1 MKTLPNSQLK
11 KIVRIALNED
21 LEKLGDITSNNVLSK
36 RDRATFHFVSREKGT
51 ICGIDIAKIVYEL
64 LDEEVKF
71 TSYKKDGD
79 KIKTKDIIA
88 KVEGPAISL
97 LTGERTAL
105 NFLTHL
111 SGISTS
117 TSIMVRLIS
126 KTKTKIL
133 CTRKTT
139 PGLRN
144 IEKYAVKVGGGI
156 NHRKGLYDAILIK
169 DNHIAIAGSI
179 SNALNKVKKIKNKF
193 KIEIEVDNLKQFR
206 EALKFN
212 PDVIMLDN
220 FKINQLKKAV
230 KMGKNKVV
238 LEASGKID
246 FSNVS
251 RIAETGV
258 DYLSSGWI
266 THSSKS
272 LDIGLDLI
280 NTKGQR

>member
-1 MKTLPNSQLK
+1 MKILSDSELK
-11 KIVRIALNED
+11 KIIKLAIRED
-21 LEKLGDITSNNVLSK
+21 LGNLGDITSNTVLTK
-36 RDRATFHFVSREKGT
+36 RDKATFHFVSREKG
-51 ICGIDIAKIVYEL
+51 ILCGINIAKIVYKL
-64 LDEEVKF
+64 LDKKIKF
-71 TSYKKDGD
+71 TSFKNEGD
-79 KIKTKDIIA
+79 VIKTNDVLA

-111 SGISTS
+111 SGIATS
-117 TSIMVRLIS
+117 TSMMVKLIS
-126 KTKTKIL
+126 ETNTKIL

-156 NHRKGLYDAILIK
+156 NHRIGLYDAILIK

-179 SNALNKVKKIKNKF
+179 SNALNKVKKFKNKI
-193 KIEIEVDNLKQFR
+193 KIEIEVDNLKQFK

-220 FKINQLKKAV
+220 FKINDLEKAV
-230 KMGKNKVV
+230 KIAKNKVI

-246 FSNVS
+246 HSNVAK
-251 RIAETGV
+251 IAESGV
-258 DYLSSGWI
+258 DFISSGWI

-280 NTKGQR
+280 K

>member
-1 MKTLPNSQLK
+1 MKILSNPQLK
-11 KIVRIALNED
+11 KIVKLAIKED
-21 LEKLGDITSNNVLSK
+21 LGKLGDITSNTVLTK
-36 RDRATFHFVSREKGT
+36 RDKATFHFVSRAKG
-51 ICGIDIAKIVYEL
+51 ILCGINIAKIVYEL
-64 LDEEVKF
+64 LDDKIIF
-71 TSYKKDGD
+71 TSFKKDGD
-79 KIKTKDIIA
+79 LIKKNEILA

-111 SGISTS
+111 SGIATS
-117 TSIMVRLIS
+117 TSMMVKLILH
-126 KTKTKIL
+126 TDTKIL

-156 NHRKGLYDAILIK
+156 NHRIGLFDAILIK

-179 SNALNKVKKIKNKF
+179 SNALKKVEKLKNRI
-193 KIEIEVDNLKQFR
+193 KIEIEVDNLKQFK
-206 EALKFN
+206 EAIKFN

-220 FKINQLKKAV
+220 FKINDLKKAV
-230 KMGKNKVV
+230 KLGQKKVI

-246 FSNVS
+246 YLNVAK
-251 RIAETGV
+251 IAATGV
-258 DYLSSGWI
+258 NFISSGWI

-280 NTKGQR
+280 KK

>member
-1 MKTLPNSQLK
+1 MKILSDSDLK
-11 KIVRIALNED
+11 KIIKLAIKED
-21 LEKLGDITSNNVLSK
+21 LGNLGDITSNTVLTK
-36 RDRATFHFVSREKGT
+36 RDKATFHFVSREKG
-51 ICGIDIAKIVYEL
+51 ILCGINIARIVYEL
-64 LDEEVKF
+64 LDKKIKF
-71 TSYKKDGD
+71 TSFKNEGD
-79 KIKTKDIIA
+79 AIKTNDVLA

-111 SGISTS
+111 SGIATS
-117 TSIMVRLIS
+117 TSMMVKLIS
-126 KTKTKIL
+126 ETNTKIL

-156 NHRKGLYDAILIK
+156 NHRIGLYDAILIK

-179 SNALNKVKKIKNKF
+179 SNALNKVKKFKNKI
-193 KIEIEVDNLKQFR
+193 KIEIEVDNLKQFK

-220 FKINQLKKAV
+220 FKINDLKKAV
-230 KMGKNKVV
+230 KIAKNKVI

-246 FSNVS
+246 HSNVAK
-251 RIAETGV
+251 IAESGV
-258 DYLSSGWI
+258 DFISSGWI

-280 NTKGQR
+280 K

>member
-1 MKTLPNSQLK
+1 MKILSDSDLK
-11 KIVRIALNED
+11 KIIKLAIKED
-21 LEKLGDITSNNVLSK
+21 LGNLGDITSNTVLKK
-36 RDRATFHFVSREKGT
+36 RDKATFHFGSREKG
-51 ICGIDIAKIVYEL
+51 ILCGINIARIVYEL
-64 LDEEVKF
+64 LDKKIKF
-71 TSYKKDGD
+71 TSFKNEGD
-79 KIKTKDIIA
+79 AIKTNDVLA

-111 SGISTS
+111 SGIATS
-117 TSIMVRLIS
+117 TSMMVKLIS
-126 KTKTKIL
+126 ETNTKIL

-156 NHRKGLYDAILIK
+156 NHRIGLYDAILIK

-179 SNALNKVKKIKNKF
+179 SNALNKVKKLKNKI
-193 KIEIEVDNLKQFR
+193 KIEIEVDNLKQFK

-220 FKINQLKKAV
+220 FKINDLKKAV
-230 KMGKNKVV
+230 KIAKNKVI

-246 FSNVS
+246 HSNVAK
-251 RIAETGV
+251 IAKSGV
-258 DYLSSGWI
+258 DFISSGWI

-280 NTKGQR
+280 K

>member
-1 MKTLPNSQLK
+1 MKKLSDSELK
-11 KIVRIALNED
+11 KIIKLAIKED
-21 LEKLGDITSNNVLSK
+21 LGNLGDITSNTVLTK
-36 RDRATFHFVSREKGT
+36 RDKATFHFVSREKG
-51 ICGIDIAKIVYEL
+51 ILCGINIAKIVYKL
-64 LDEEVKF
+64 LDKQIKF
-71 TSYKKDGD
+71 TSVKNEGD
-79 KIKTKDIIA
+79 MIKTNDVLA

-111 SGISTS
+111 SGIATS
-117 TSIMVRLIS
+117 TSMLVKLIS
-126 KTKTKIL
+126 KTNTKIL

-144 IEKYAVKVGGGI
+144 IEKYAVKIGGGI
-156 NHRKGLYDAILIK
+156 NHRIGLYDAILIK

-179 SNALNKVKKIKNKF
+179 SNALNKVKKFKNKT
-193 KIEIEVDNLKQFR
+193 KIEIEVDNLKQFK

-220 FKINQLKKAV
+220 FKINDLEKAV
-230 KMGKNKVV
+230 KIAKNKVI

-246 FSNVS
+246 HSNVVK
-251 RIAETGV
+251 IAKSGV
-258 DYLSSGWI
+258 DFISSGWI

-280 NTKGQR
+280 K

>member
-1 MKTLPNSQLK
+1 MKILSDSELK
-11 KIVRIALNED
+11 KIIKLAIRED
-21 LEKLGDITSNNVLSK
+21 LGNLGDITSNTVLTK
-36 RDRATFHFVSREKGT
+36 RDKATFHFVSREKG
-51 ICGIDIAKIVYEL
+51 ILCGINIAKIVYKL
-64 LDEEVKF
+64 LDKKIKF
-71 TSYKKDGD
+71 TSFKNEGD
-79 KIKTKDIIA
+79 VIKTNDVLA

-111 SGISTS
+111 SGIATS
-117 TSIMVRLIS
+117 TSVLVKLIS
-126 KTKTKIL
+126 KTNTKIL

-156 NHRKGLYDAILIK
+156 NHRIGLYDAILIK

-179 SNALNKVKKIKNKF
+179 SNALNKVKKFKNKT
-193 KIEIEVDNLKQFR
+193 KIEIEVDNLKQFK

-220 FKINQLKKAV
+220 FKINDLEKAV
-230 KMGKNKVV
+230 KIAKNKVI

-246 FSNVS
+246 HSNVAK
-251 RIAETGV
+251 IAESGV
-258 DYLSSGWI
+258 DFISSGWI

-280 NTKGQR
+280 K

>member
-1 MKTLPNSQLK
+1 MKILSNPQLK
-11 KIVRIALNED
+11 KIVKLAIKED
-21 LEKLGDITSNNVLSK
+21 LGKLGDITSNTVLTK
-36 RDRATFHFVSREKGT
+36 RDKATFHFVSRAKG
-51 ICGIDIAKIVYEL
+51 ILCGINIAKIVYEL
-64 LDEEVKF
+64 LDDKIIF
-71 TSYKKDGD
+71 TSFKKDGD
-79 KIKTKDIIA
+79 LIKKNEILA

-111 SGISTS
+111 SGIATS
-117 TSIMVRLIS
+117 TSMMVKLILH
-126 KTKTKIL
+126 TDTKIL

-156 NHRKGLYDAILIK
+156 NHRIGLFDAILIK

-179 SNALNKVKKIKNKF
+179 SNALKKVKKLKNKI
-193 KIEIEVDNLKQFR
+193 KIEIEVDNLKQFK

-220 FKINQLKKAV
+220 FKINDLKKAV
-230 KMGKNKVV
+230 KLGQKKII

-246 FSNVS
+246 YSNVGK
-251 RIAETGV
+251 IAETGV
-258 DYLSSGWI
+258 NFISSGWI

-280 NTKGQR
+280 KK

>member
-1 MKTLPNSQLK
+1 MKILSDSELK
-11 KIVRIALNED
+11 KIIKLAIKED
-21 LEKLGDITSNNVLSK
+21 LGNLGDITSNTVLTK
-36 RDRATFHFVSREKGT
+36 RDKAIFHFVSREKG
-51 ICGIDIAKIVYEL
+51 ILCGINIAKIVYEL
-64 LDEEVKF
+64 LDKKIKF
-71 TSYKKDGD
+71 TPFKNEGD
-79 KIKTKDIIA
+79 AIKTNDVLA

-111 SGISTS
+111 SGIATS
-117 TSIMVRLIS
+117 TSMMVKLIS
-126 KTKTKIL
+126 ETHTKIL

-156 NHRKGLYDAILIK
+156 NHRIGLYDAILIK

-179 SNALNKVKKIKNKF
+179 SNALNKVKKLKNKI
-193 KIEIEVDNLKQFR
+193 KIEIEVDNLKQFK

-220 FKINQLKKAV
+220 FKISDLKKVV
-230 KMGKNKVV
+230 KIAKNKVI

-246 FSNVS
+246 HSNVVK
-251 RIAETGV
+251 IAESGV
-258 DYLSSGWI
+258 DFISSGWI

-280 NTKGQR
+280 K

>member
-1 MKTLPNSQLK
+1 MKILSDSDLK
-11 KIVRIALNED
+11 KIIKLAIKED
-21 LEKLGDITSNNVLSK
+21 LGNLGDITSNTVLTK
-36 RDRATFHFVSREKGT
+36 RDKATFHFVSRERG
-51 ICGIDIAKIVYEL
+51 ILCGINIARIVYEL
-64 LDEEVKF
+64 LDKKIKF
-71 TSYKKDGD
+71 TSFKNEGD
-79 KIKTKDIIA
+79 VIKTNDVLA

-111 SGISTS
+111 SGIATS
-117 TSIMVRLIS
+117 TSMMVKLIS
-126 KTKTKIL
+126 ETNTKIL

-156 NHRKGLYDAILIK
+156 NHRIGLYDAILIK

-179 SNALNKVKKIKNKF
+179 SNALNKVKKLKNKI
-193 KIEIEVDNLKQFR
+193 KIEIEVDNLKQFK

-220 FKINQLKKAV
+220 FKINDLKKAV
-230 KMGKNKVV
+230 KIAKNKVI

-246 FSNVS
+246 HSNVAK
-251 RIAETGV
+251 IAESGV
-258 DYLSSGWI
+258 DFISSGWI

-280 NTKGQR
+280 K

>member
-1 MKTLPNSQLK
+1 MKKLSDSELK
-11 KIVRIALNED
+11 KIIKLAIKED
-21 LEKLGDITSNNVLSK
+21 LGNLGDITSNTVLTK
-36 RDRATFHFVSREKGT
+36 RDKATFHFVSREKG
-51 ICGIDIAKIVYEL
+51 ILCGINIAKIVYKL
-64 LDEEVKF
+64 LDKKIKF
-71 TSYKKDGD
+71 TSFKNEGD
-79 KIKTKDIIA
+79 VIKTNDVLA

-111 SGISTS
+111 SGIATS
-117 TSIMVRLIS
+117 TSMLVKLIS
-126 KTKTKIL
+126 KTNTKIL

-156 NHRKGLYDAILIK
+156 NHRIGLYDAILIK

-179 SNALNKVKKIKNKF
+179 SNALNKVKKFKNKT
-193 KIEIEVDNLKQFR
+193 KIEIEVDNLKQFK

-220 FKINQLKKAV
+220 FKINDLEKAV
-230 KMGKNKVV
+230 KIAKNKVI

-246 FSNVS
+246 HSNVVK
-251 RIAETGV
+251 IAKSGV
-258 DYLSSGWI
+258 DFISSGWI

-280 NTKGQR
+280 K

>member
-1 MKTLPNSQLK
+1 MKILSDPQLK
-11 KIVRIALNED
+11 KIVRLAIKED
-21 LEKLGDITSNNVLSK
+21 LGELGDITSNTVLTK
-36 RDRATFHFVSREKGT
+36 RDRATFHFVSRAKG
-51 ICGIDIAKIVYEL
+51 ILCGINIVKIVYEL
-64 LDEEVKF
+64 LDEKIKF
-71 TSYKKDGD
+71 TPFKKDGD
-79 KIKTKDIIA
+79 SIKKNEVLA

-111 SGISTS
+111 SGIATS
-117 TSIMVRLIS
+117 TSMMVKLIS
-126 KTKTKIL
+126 HTDTKIL

-156 NHRKGLYDAILIK
+156 NHRIGLYDAILIK

-179 SNALNKVKKIKNKF
+179 SNALKKVKKLKNKI
-193 KIEIEVDNLKQFR
+193 KIEIEVDNLKQFK
-206 EALKFN
+206 EAFKFN

-220 FKINQLKKAV
+220 FKINDLKKAV
-230 KMGKNKVV
+230 KLGQKKVI

-246 FSNVS
+246 YSNVEK
-251 RIAETGV
+251 IAATGV
-258 DYLSSGWI
+258 NFISSGWI

-280 NTKGQR
+280 KN

>member
-1 MKTLPNSQLK
+1 MKILSDPQLK
-11 KIVRIALNED
+11 KIVRLAIKED
-21 LEKLGDITSNNVLSK
+21 LGKLGDITSNTVLTK
-36 RDRATFHFVSREKGT
+36 RDRATFHFVSRTKG
-51 ICGIDIAKIVYEL
+51 ILCGINIAKIVYEL
-64 LDEEVKF
+64 LNEKIKF
-71 TSYKKDGD
+71 TSFKKDGD
-79 KIKTKDIIA
+79 SIKKNEVLA

-111 SGISTS
+111 SGIATS
-117 TSIMVRLIS
+117 TSMMVKLIS
-126 KTKTKIL
+126 HTDTKIL

-144 IEKYAVKVGGGI
+144 IEKYAVKIGGGI
-156 NHRKGLYDAILIK
+156 NHRIGLYDAILIK

-179 SNALNKVKKIKNKF
+179 SNALKKVKKLKNKI
-193 KIEIEVDNLKQFR
+193 KIEIEVDNLKQFK

-212 PDVIMLDN
+212 PDAIMLDN
-220 FKINQLKKAV
+220 FKISDLKKAV
-230 KMGKNKVV
+230 KLGQKKII

-246 FSNVS
+246 YSN
-251 RIAETGV
+251 IAKIAAIGV
-258 DYLSSGWI
+258 NFISSGWI

-280 NTKGQR
+280 KK

>member
-1 MKTLPNSQLK
+1 MKILSDSELK
-11 KIVRIALNED
+11 KIIKLAIRED
-21 LEKLGDITSNNVLSK
+21 LGNLGDITSNTVLTK
-36 RDRATFHFVSREKGT
+36 RDKATFHFVSREKG
-51 ICGIDIAKIVYEL
+51 ILCGINIAKIVYKL
-64 LDEEVKF
+64 LDKKIKF
-71 TSYKKDGD
+71 TSFKNEGD
-79 KIKTKDIIA
+79 VIKTNDVLA

-111 SGISTS
+111 SGIATS
-117 TSIMVRLIS
+117 TSMLVKLIS
-126 KTKTKIL
+126 KTNTKIL

-156 NHRKGLYDAILIK
+156 NHRIGLYDAILIK

-179 SNALNKVKKIKNKF
+179 SNALNKVKKFKNKT
-193 KIEIEVDNLKQFR
+193 KIEIEVDNLKQFK

-220 FKINQLKKAV
+220 FKINDLEKAV
-230 KMGKNKVV
+230 KIAKNKVI

-246 FSNVS
+246 HSNVAK
-251 RIAETGV
+251 IAESGV
-258 DYLSSGWI
+258 DFISSGWI

-280 NTKGQR
+280 K

>member
-1 MKTLPNSQLK
+1 MKILSDSALK
-11 KIVRIALNED
+11 KIIKLAIKED
-21 LEKLGDITSNNVLSK
+21 LGNLGDITSNTVLTK
-36 RDRATFHFVSREKGT
+36 RDKATFHFVSREKG
-51 ICGIDIAKIVYEL
+51 ILCGINIARIVYEL
-64 LDEEVKF
+64 LDKKIKF
-71 TSYKKDGD
+71 TSFKNEGD
-79 KIKTKDIIA
+79 VIKTNDVLA

-111 SGISTS
+111 SGIATS
-117 TSIMVRLIS
+117 TSMMVKLIS
-126 KTKTKIL
+126 ETNTKIL

-156 NHRKGLYDAILIK
+156 NHRIGLYDAILIK

-179 SNALNKVKKIKNKF
+179 SNALNKVKKLKNKI
-193 KIEIEVDNLKQFR
+193 KIEIEVDNLKQFK

-220 FKINQLKKAV
+220 FKINDLKKAV
-230 KMGKNKVV
+230 KIAKNKVI

-246 FSNVS
+246 HSNVAK
-251 RIAETGV
+251 IAESGV
-258 DYLSSGWI
+258 DFISSGWI

-280 NTKGQR
+280 K

>member
-1 MKTLPNSQLK
+1 MKILSDSELK
-11 KIVRIALNED
+11 KIIKLAIKED
-21 LEKLGDITSNNVLSK
+21 LGNLGDITSNTVLTK
-36 RDRATFHFVSREKGT
+36 RDKATFHFVSREKG
-51 ICGIDIAKIVYEL
+51 ILCGINIAKIVYKL
-64 LDEEVKF
+64 LDKKIKF
-71 TSYKKDGD
+71 TSFKNEGD
-79 KIKTKDIIA
+79 VIKTNDVLA

-111 SGISTS
+111 SGIATS
-117 TSIMVRLIS
+117 TSMLVKLIS
-126 KTKTKIL
+126 KTNTKIL

-144 IEKYAVKVGGGI
+144 IEKYAVKIGGGI
-156 NHRKGLYDAILIK
+156 NHRIGLYDAILIK

-179 SNALNKVKKIKNKF
+179 SNALNKVKKLKNKI
-193 KIEIEVDNLKQFR
+193 KIEIEVDNLKQFK

-220 FKINQLKKAV
+220 FKINDLKKAV
-230 KMGKNKVV
+230 KIAKNKVI

-246 FSNVS
+246 HSNVAK
-251 RIAETGV
+251 IAESGV
-258 DYLSSGWI
+258 DFISSGWI

-280 NTKGQR
+280 K

>member
-1 MKTLPNSQLK
+1 MKILSNPQLK
-11 KIVRIALNED
+11 KIVKLAIKED
-21 LEKLGDITSNNVLSK
+21 LGKLGDITSNTVLTK
-36 RDRATFHFVSREKGT
+36 RDKATFHFVSRAKG
-51 ICGIDIAKIVYEL
+51 ILCGINIAKIVYEL
-64 LDEEVKF
+64 LDDKIIF
-71 TSYKKDGD
+71 TSFKKDGD
-79 KIKTKDIIA
+79 SIKKNQILA

-111 SGISTS
+111 SGIATS
-117 TSIMVRLIS
+117 TSMMVKLILH
-126 KTKTKIL
+126 TDTKIL

-156 NHRKGLYDAILIK
+156 NHRIGLFDAILIK

-179 SNALNKVKKIKNKF
+179 SNALKKVKKLKNRI
-193 KIEIEVDNLKQFR
+193 KIEIEVDNLKQFK
-206 EALKFN
+206 EAIKFN

-220 FKINQLKKAV
+220 FKINDLKKAV
-230 KMGKNKVV
+230 KLGQKKVI

-246 FSNVS
+246 YLNVAK
-251 RIAETGV
+251 IAATGV
-258 DYLSSGWI
+258 NFISSGWI

-280 NTKGQR
+280 KK

>member
-1 MKTLPNSQLK
+1 MKIISDPQLK
-11 KIVRIALNED
+11 KIVRLAIKED
-21 LEKLGDITSNNVLSK
+21 LGELGDITSNTVLTK
-36 RDRATFHFVSREKGT
+36 RDRATFHFVSRVNGVL
-51 ICGIDIAKIVYEL
+51 CGINIAKIVYEL
-64 LDEEVKF
+64 IDEKIKF
-71 TSYKKDGD
+71 TSFKKDGD
-79 KIKTKDIIA
+79 PIKKNEVLA

-111 SGISTS
+111 SGIATS
-117 TSIMVRLIS
+117 TSMMVKLIS
-126 KTKTKIL
+126 HTDTKIL

-156 NHRKGLYDAILIK
+156 NHRIGLYDAILIK

-179 SNALNKVKKIKNKF
+179 SNALKKVKKLKNKI
-193 KIEIEVDNLKQFR
+193 KIEIEVDNLKQFK
-206 EALKFN
+206 EAFKFN

-220 FKINQLKKAV
+220 FKINDLKKAV
-230 KMGKNKVV
+230 KLGQKKVI

-246 FSNVS
+246 YSNVEK
-251 RIAETGV
+251 IAATGV
-258 DYLSSGWI
+258 NFISSGWI

-280 NTKGQR
+280 KN